1 MILKR
6 NEFVSN
12 FKNLINRVTFSY
24 TYWKK
29 LFHIIIFF
37 FKYVQNTFIFNVNTK
52 ELKGKITNWW
62 KSIYQCLMQFSG
74 KKKDIDK
81 EIFTCGRDQS
91 MLCASWETC
100 DFYISLLTSLCP
112 VTHSYVTQTDHMRP
126 KNILSYAVCTMPP
139 LGTQF
144 LLTILLFDLQRI
156 RSGTEMHGL
165 SSVRNLV
172 AVSFPSKLYVFF
184 FLRNGIWEMK

>member
-1 MILKR
+1 MYDTKKEWVCKQFQELNQSGNFFLHLLK
-6 NEFVSN
+6 E
-12 FKNLINRVTFSY
+12 TFSHNY
-24 TYWKK
+24 
-29 LFHIIIFF
+29 IF

-81 EIFTCGRDQS
+81 EIFTCRRDQS

-184 FLRNGIWEMK
+184 F